1 MLSPVNGFAME
12 QISTT
17 RLRIRETFQ
26 SQTLWTIGTLI
37 LVISAF
43 ALLSSITVAD
53 ADLWGHVRFG
63 LDTLQAGTI
72 IQVDPYSYVTT
83 GQRWIN
89 HEWLAEVLFALAWTA
104 GGAPGLIFLK
114 MTVGF
119 LTIGLL
125 YWHLFT
131 LQLRLVRATIL
142 LLLIGSPLLFLFS
155 SLVRPQIFTFLFFT
169 LMLLIIRRADIGEYR
184 WLWAAPLLL
193 ALWANLHGGVL
204 AGLGILCLW
213 AALHLLFRWQAWRQI
228 IPSTLASIT
237 ATLANPYG
245 LDLLTFLLR
254 TATGPRPEIN
264 DWQPLKLVSI
274 FGLMYLLVLI
284 VSSAGLALSLQPRR
298 PVLLILFG
306 ITALLPWT
314 AIRHLPLFCIASLVF
329 TGEHFGN
336 AWNRALPQKKRE
348 LRISPWAASL
358 PVTVAA
364 ALLLQG
370 STLNLHRIHITEDD
384 LPMAAVALLKQSGV
398 SGNLATRYGWG
409 EYIIWHLGPQIKVS
423 MDGRRETT
431 YSTAIYQQNMNFMW
445 GVNDWDA
452 LLRQHWTDMAL
463 VKKYAPDYN
472 LLKLKPDWLMVFEDS
487 KSALFVNQDS
497 SLVEPLRQAVANFT
511 PPEASKYFP

>member
-1 MLSPVNGFAME
+1 ME
-12 QISTT
+12 QISTA
-17 RLRIRETFQ
+17 RLHLRDTFQ
-26 SQTLWTIGTLI
+26 TKTLWTCGTLT

-63 LDTLQAGTI
+63 LDTLRAGTV
-72 IQVDPYSYVTT
+72 IQVDPYSYLTT

-89 HEWLAEVLFALAWTA
+89 HEWLAEVVFALAWTA
-104 GGAPGLIFLK
+104 AGAAGLIILK

-119 LTIGLL
+119 LTTGLL
-125 YWHLFT
+125 YWHLLS

-142 LLLIGSPLLFLFS
+142 LLLLGSPLLFLFS

-169 LMLLIIRRADIGEYR
+169 LMLLIIRRADLGEYR

-193 ALWANLHGGVL
+193 AFWANLHGGVL

-213 AALHLLFRWQAWRQI
+213 ATLHLLFHRQAWRQF
-228 IPSTLASIT
+228 IPPTLAGVA

-254 TATGPRPEIN
+254 TATVPRPEIN

-284 VSSAGLALSLQPRR
+284 VSFAGLALSRQPRR
-298 PVLLILFG
+298 PVLLIIFG
-306 ITALLPWT
+306 ITALLPWM
-314 AIRHLPLFCIASLVF
+314 AIRHLPLFCIASLVL
-329 TGEHFGN
+329 TGEHVGS
-336 AWNRALPQKKRE
+336 AWNRALPQKQRD
-348 LRISPWAASL
+348 LRLSPWAASL

-364 ALLLQG
+364 ALLLRG
-370 STLNLHRIHITEDD
+370 STLNLHRIHTPADD
-384 LPMAAVALLKQSGV
+384 MPMAVVALLKQSGV
-398 SGNLATRYGWG
+398 SGNLAAPYRWG

-423 MDGRRETT
+423 MDGRRETV
-431 YSTAIYQQNMNFMW
+431 YSTAIYQQNMNFMF
-445 GVNDWDA
+445 GVKDWDA
-452 LLRQHWTDMAL
+452 LLSQHWTDMTL
-463 VKKYAPDYN
+463 VEKNAPDDN
-472 LLKLKPDWLMVFEDS
+472 LLRLKPGWLMVFEDA

-497 SLVEPLRQAVANFT
+497 SLVEPLRRAAANFT
-511 PPEASKYFP
+511 PPEANPYFP